1 MKARG
6 IIDKV
11 RLRQRDGAG
20 PASVPAA
27 PRPAGPLA
35 ACLLLCILT
44 LLSTLSGAVAREAGR
59 KSKEGIETYRINI
72 QRLQQGIATQQEQYL
87 EATNQEKSLLQE
99 LEELD
104 RRLAEQVDRLKT
116 LEDRLS
122 SQQALITV
130 KEAELSAVRAEKD
143 KVQLHLVKRIS
154 AYYRMGNIGLL
165 NVIFSARTLPELLRF
180 QDAFQTLIEYDQN
193 VVAAYRK
200 SIAELERVT
209 RSLVLEKSVLSNFIA
224 QSATEKD
231 NIDATKEKKEQLL
244 QHIRTQSKLHRQA
257 ITEMEHAAT
266 DLTASLLALKKKKEA
281 GEQGFRQR
289 KGALPPPV
297 PGTVI
302 TAFDQTTTNALGIT
316 KKSEGIAIEAPSGTP
331 VKAVFP
337 GTVIHAGYL
346 RGYGNTIIV
355 HHGFQYYSISSRVEK
370 ILVAKGDE
378 VDAGT
383 VVGELGETATLIDRG
398 LYFEI
403 RHRSDSLDPM
413 LWLNTRQL
421 QPPGHNPG

>member
-20 PASVPAA
+20 PASAQAA
-27 PRPAGPLA
+27 SRPAGPLA

-72 QRLQQGIATQQEQYL
+72 QRLQQGIATQQERYL
-87 EATNQEKSLLQE
+87 EAADQEKSLLQE

-193 VVAAYRK
+193 VVASYRK

-316 KKSEGIAIEAPSGTP
+316 KKSEGIAIEAPIGTP

>member
-130 KEAELSAVRAEKD
+130 KEAELSAVRAEKG

-316 KKSEGIAIEAPSGTP
+316 KKSEGIAIEAPIGTP

>member
-193 VVAAYRK
+193 VVASYRK

-316 KKSEGIAIEAPSGTP
+316 KKSEGIAIEAPIGTP

>member
-87 EATNQEKSLLQE
+87 EAADQEKSLLQE

-316 KKSEGIAIEAPSGTP
+316 KKSEGIAIEAPIGTP